1 MDFETKKTTLQKTG
15 EKAGKVVAFFVFSF
29 VAFFVISKSG
39 ATCWSLKR
47 YLLFALALGIIFF
60 VLDNIIRGLSGREKN
75 KIVS

>member
-1 MDFETKKTTLQKTG
+1 MQFETQKTALQKIG
-15 EKAGKVVAFFVFSF
+15 EKLGKAFAFFIFSF
-29 VAFFVISKSG
+29 VAFFIIAKAG

-60 VLDNIIRGLSGREKN
+60 VLDNMIRGLSGREKN